1 MSKLLQ
7 QKEVYDRRTTT
18 DKLQEALR
26 LTASHTHS
34 FVVDKEEEA
43 GEGKEDTTC
52 TPTPILNDVVAV
64 VEETSTR
71 LEPKFMLEK
80 ILRVMKKEILLAW
93 LKPTKKAAK
102 TGYSMVVGTD
112 TWIESTAALIYP
124 IDVEWDESS
133 RMYLLHSDPV
143 QIHKALNS
151 SGP

>member
-7 QKEVYDRRTTT
+7 QKEVYDRWTTT

-26 LTASHTHS
+26 SMASHTHS

-43 GEGKEDTTC
+43 REGKEDTTC

-64 VEETSTR
+64 VEEMSTR
-71 LEPKFMLEK
+71 LEPKFILGK
-80 ILRVMKKEILLAW
+80 ILRVMKKEVLLAW

-133 RMYLLHSDPV
+133 HMYLLHSDPV

>member
-1 MSKLLQ
+1 MYVLIKTILHEYTQSGVLKYSKNN
-7 QKEVYDRRTTT
+7 D
-18 DKLQEALR
+18 
-26 LTASHTHS
+26 
-34 FVVDKEEEA
+34 
-43 GEGKEDTTC
+43 
-52 TPTPILNDVVAV
+52 DVVAV
-64 VEETSTR
+64 VEETSTH
-71 LEPKFMLEK
+71 LQPK
-80 ILRVMKKEILLAW
+80 ILRVMKKEVLLAW